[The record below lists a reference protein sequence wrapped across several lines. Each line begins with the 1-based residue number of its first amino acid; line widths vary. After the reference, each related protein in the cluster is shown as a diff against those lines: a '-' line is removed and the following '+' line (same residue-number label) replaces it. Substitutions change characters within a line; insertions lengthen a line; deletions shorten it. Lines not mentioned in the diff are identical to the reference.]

1 MRRAEDYQATQNYPL
16 FKGYLDHFNSI
27 SIDNEIPG
35 MLSFFFIQGQIAVPY
50 VRIPWGS
57 THLDPRVHSFWIQSS
72 RTGKSIAW
80 EFIGDVLRD
89 AGINSDLYTTG
100 TDAGL
105 IGGFEM
111 EEDSDESERGADS
124 KDVKVCCRCVL

>member
-1 MRRAEDYQATQNYPL
+1 MRRAEDYQATQQYPL

-72 RTGKSIAW
+72 RSFNRCFPCLVHQCCHA
-80 EFIGDVLRD
+80 
-89 AGINSDLYTTG
+89 S
-100 TDAGL
+100 
-105 IGGFEM
+105 
-111 EEDSDESERGADS
+111 
-124 KDVKVCCRCVL
+124 CCRFHCAFLVSYF